1 MAGGAPVAARNH
13 DGLPGVEKGMTVR
26 ATLAG
31 PRAARLARVLLVV
44 AAIPP
49 LAMVAVIAWAWLAP
63 LASPEGGLAVPGT
76 VVLAADGTVL
86 QRDAAAGLRIPVA
99 LDRIAPAMV
108 EATVA
113 AEDARFRSH
122 PGIDPLAIA
131 RAAVSYR
138 SNPSGASTIT
148 QQLARAAYI
157 EPGSPR
163 LVRKL
168 RESALALQLERRR
181 TKNEILALYLN
192 SVYYGRGAFGVEA
205 AARVYFGTSA
215 QNLDI
220 AQAAFLAG
228 LPQLPSAY
236 APDTNMDAAKARQAY
251 VLRRMR
257 ETGRLTSA
265 ESEAARREAIV
276 LAPGLTGP
284 LAPHF
289 VQYAHDEITR
299 LRPDLA
305 QRDGL
310 VIETT
315 IDAAL
320 QSEVERSI
328 DRQLA
333 KLTDKNARNAAVIV
347 LEPHSGALLAMA
359 GSAGFDDTTIDGQVN
374 VAIQPRQ
381 PGSALKPFLYAAA
394 FERGYTPASS
404 LLDVPSTF
412 ASASGPYS
420 PMNYDRQFHG
430 VVTLRTA
437 LASSFNVPAVRTL
450 DAIGMD
456 AFLEIAHRFGL
467 RSLTDTEVYGPAVV
481 LGGGEVRLL
490 DLTAAYGALANSGSL
505 VAPFAVV
512 RVRDGS
518 GATLYERPA
527 PAPTRVLDET
537 NAWLLADILSDS
549 AARIPG
555 FGEVTPLDLPFRA
568 AAKTGTTTGFRD
580 NWTLGF
586 TADRV
591 VGAWVGN
598 TDGSA
603 MDGVSG
609 VDGAGP
615 IWRDVMAAT
624 AERTSPRWLDRP
636 AGLVRVTV
644 CAPTGQLPG
653 ENCPSP
659 QAEWFRAGTEPR
671 ATERYYLRMADG
683 SLAIAPPLEAVGWA
697 RDAGL
702 RVAAP
707 GTGPAG
713 VRIVQPAPGAV
724 LYFAPELANQAV
736 LLRAAA
742 PDGERIELRV
752 DGALVAREAG
762 AAIAAQWPLAAGIH
776 TVEAAVTANGITS
789 RTTSTF
795 EVRTR

>member
-1 MAGGAPVAARNH
+1 
-13 DGLPGVEKGMTVR
+13 MTVR
-26 ATLAG
+26 ASLAG
-31 PRAARLARVLLVV
+31 LRAARFARVLIAL

-49 LAMVAVIAWAWLAP
+49 LVVVAVLAWAWLAP
-63 LASPEGGLAVPGT
+63 LPAPEDGLAVAGW
-76 VVLAADGTVL
+76 VVLASDGTVL
-86 QRDAAAGLRIPVA
+86 QRDAAAGLRIPVP
-99 LDRIAPAMV
+99 LDRIAPAMR
-108 EATVA
+108 EATIA

-138 SNPSGASTIT
+138 SSPSGASTIT
-148 QQLARAAYI
+148 QQLARAAYL
-157 EPGSPR
+157 EQGSPR
-163 LVRKL
+163 LVRKA
-168 RESALALQLERRR
+168 RESVLALQLERHRS
-181 TKNEILALYLN
+181 KDEILALYLN
-192 SVYYGRGAFGVEA
+192 TVYYGRGAYGVEA

-215 QNLDI
+215 QNLDV

-236 APDTNMDAAKARQAY
+236 EPAADMDAAKARQGY

-257 ETGRLTSA
+257 ETGRLTRA
-265 ESEAARREAIV
+265 ESASALAEPIV
-276 LAPGLTGP
+276 LASGVPAP

-289 VQYAHDEITR
+289 VQFAREELAR

-305 QRDGL
+305 GTDGL

-333 KLTDKNARNAAVIV
+333 KLTDKNARNAAVVV
-347 LEPHSGALLAMA
+347 LDPHSGALLAMA
-359 GSAGFDDTTIDGQVN
+359 GSAGFGDASIDGQVN
-374 VAIQPRQ
+374 VAVQPRQ

-412 ASASGPYS
+412 TSASGPYS

-456 AFLEIAHRFGL
+456 AFLEVAHRFGL
-467 RSLTDTEVYGPAVV
+467 RTLTDTEVYGPAVV

-527 PAPTRVLDET
+527 PAPTRVLDEA

-555 FGEVTPLDLPFRA
+555 FGEVTPLDLPFHA
-568 AAKTGTTTGFRD
+568 AVKTGTTTGFRD

-586 TADRV
+586 TANRV
-591 VGAWVGN
+591 AGVWVGN
-598 TDGSA
+598 TDGSP
-603 MDGVSG
+603 MESVSG

-624 AERTSPRWLDRP
+624 AERTSPRWIDLP

-671 ATERYYLRMADG
+671 ATERYYLRAADG
-683 SLAIAPPLEAVGWA
+683 ALAIAPPLEAVGWA

-702 RVAAP
+702 RVSAP
-707 GTGPAG
+707 ESAPAG
-713 VRIVQPAPGAV
+713 VHIVQPAPGAV
-724 LYFAPELANQAV
+724 LYLAPELTDQAA

-742 PDGERIELRV
+742 PDGESIELRV
-752 DGALVAREAG
+752 DGALVAHEAG
-762 AAIAAQWPLAAGIH
+762 AAIAARWPLAPGTH